1 MDEVRRSKLE
11 VANFWENNTRDNDP
25 VYILVAWH
33 VIYSTNGDGNISDES
48 IELVVAK
55 LNDTFNTPFNYY
67 FILDYFICRN
77 INRKNISGSYNIFRD
92 INRII

>member
-1 MDEVRRSKLE
+1 M
-11 VANFWENNTRDNDP
+11 
-25 VYILVAWH
+25 AWY

-67 FILDYFICRN
+67 FILDTVDRTMNDDWYYFEEN
-77 INRKNISGSYNIFRD
+77 EEANGSAD
-92 INRII
+92 EQ